1 MKTFIIIFVSLLV
14 LTTSKTFLKK
24 KSKSK
29 VACEKPFWLLN
40 RGTIRPLYV
49 YNIQKDDQGVA
60 RYGDVAT
67 SVDLSHYDKW
77 CDLQDGRIQHIDT
90 GLFLNVHG
98 PGRVCWA
105 RDTCEWA
112 TQIDAY
118 YVEGTSY
125 KWEKT
130 SSDET
135 YYVFQAMGRALTD
148 ENDKNGYVN
157 LEIIKEGDIYQ
168 EWIFHWQ

>member
-24 KSKSK
+24 KSTAKT
-29 VACEKPFWLLN
+29 ACTSQFFLIN
-40 RGTIRPLYV
+40 RATNRPLYV

-67 SVDLSHYDKW
+67 SVDLSQYDKW
-77 CDLQDGRIQHIDT
+77 CDLKDGRIQHVDT

-118 YVEGTSY
+118 YEEGTTY
-125 KWEKT
+125 EWEKVK
-130 SSDET
+130 SDGA
-135 YYVFQAMGRALTD
+135 YYVFKAMERALTD
-148 ENDKNGYVN
+148 ENNKNGYVN
-157 LEIIKEGDIYQ
+157 LEEISEGNAFQ
-168 EWIFHWQ
+168 EWVLHAQ